1 MIVINNS
8 MQTRKK
14 TKTVIKTKTRKNNI
28 LHGGANPILD
38 VLEKLLTIDDRKLTP
53 KQITYKNPL
62 INKEVTWPE
71 TNNALKKIKNTYIQ
85 SYITSFNVSEVYTLL
100 TDEKQ
105 YFFNTIYL
113 PELSKMKSKQTGNPT
128 YFTSNQPHREFG
140 KNQTNKPG
148 QYFTEDKQISMKA
161 ETFHD
166 RNVEELWAWYV
177 NKSEKLNELTSNGT
191 PMLDAMNSFP
201 LKYKDDLN
209 ARDIAIIDI
218 VKPTFI
224 NCISRIINSYIKYGK
239 KTFKGG
245 NSTDLNYNDELKLLD
260 TFLNNLN
267 KLYMADEPKY
277 AMLFN
282 VVYSYFRWYSQ
293 RHIDHEKKYL
303 MERFTIEDNESM
315 VNRALANGIF
325 VLPASLGTNFYKT
338 IKSYCIPVITT
349 SMVNAMGHYMFLT
362 PHTNFIHDILH
373 LITISKR
380 KALLP
385 LYETI
390 KPFFLGYEKMHK
402 ELGDTDFR
410 NIFDYIL
417 FGILHEDAGIMYY
430 EDAEFNTVF
439 DIQKCNIFGK
449 PLSMYLKQKD
459 PKPINELSIF
469 TYLQLLAITI
479 KIMCCCID
487 NDVFDSHI
495 TKLYD
500 NNKRIPYKL
509 ANLNREINTTHVVD
523 FVKKDGDTY
532 KILGNQSHVNYIKME
547 DFKASIKQIDEL
559 LTTTG
564 VYGIY
569 FHSIKQK
576 NNDINHTVNKSKQNN
591 RLDQIMTLLKS
602 VEKMEDSMMNE
613 MLPK

>member
-1 MIVINNS
+1 

-14 TKTVIKTKTRKNNI
+14 RKIAIKTKTRKNNI
-28 LHGGANPILD
+28 LHGGDNPILD
-38 VLEKLLTIDDRKLTP
+38 VLKKLLTSDDRKLTA
-53 KQITYKNPL
+53 KKITYKNPL

-85 SYITSFNVSEVYTLL
+85 SYITSFNVLEVYTLL

-105 YFFNTIYL
+105 YFFNNIYL
-113 PELSKMKSKQTGNPT
+113 PELLKMKSKQTENPT

-140 KNQTNKPG
+140 KNQTTKPG

-161 ETFHD
+161 EPFHD
-166 RNVEELWAWYV
+166 RTVEELWAWYV
-177 NKSEKLNELTSNGT
+177 NKSEKLNELIANDM

-201 LKYKDDLN
+201 LEYKDDSI

-245 NSTDLNYNDELKLLD
+245 TSIDSNYKKELTLLT
-260 TFLNNLN
+260 TFLTNLN
-267 KLYMADEPKY
+267 ELYMTDNPKY
-277 AMLFN
+277 SMLFE

-303 MERFTIEDNESM
+303 MERFTIEDSKSM
-315 VNRALANGIF
+315 VNRALSNGIF

-349 SMVNAMGHYMFLT
+349 SMVNAMGHYMFLR

-380 KALLP
+380 KALL
-385 LYETI
+385 LFYETI

-402 ELGDTDFR
+402 ELGETEFR

-459 PKPINELSIF
+459 PEPIDELPIF

-487 NDVFDSHI
+487 NNVFDSHI
-495 TKLYD
+495 KTLYD
-500 NNKRIPYKL
+500 NNKTIPYKL
-509 ANLNREINTTHVVD
+509 ANLNREINTIHVVD
-523 FVKKDGDTY
+523 FVKQDGDTY
-532 KILGNQSHVNYIKME
+532 KILGNQSHVNYIKL
-547 DFKASIKQIDEL
+547 DTFKAAIKKIDEL
-559 LTTTG
+559 LTSTG
-564 VYGIY
+564 VYAIY

-576 NNDINHTVNKSKQNN
+576 NNTISHIVNKSKQNN
-591 RLDQIMTLLKS
+591 RVDPIMTILKS
-602 VEKMEDSMMNE
+602 VEQMEDSMMNE